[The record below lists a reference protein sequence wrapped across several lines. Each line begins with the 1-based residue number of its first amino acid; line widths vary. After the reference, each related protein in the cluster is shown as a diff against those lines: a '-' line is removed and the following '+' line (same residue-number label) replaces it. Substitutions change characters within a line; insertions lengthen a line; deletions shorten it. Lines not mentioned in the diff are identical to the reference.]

1 MQSRDSLVAVPS
13 ADSWAVAVM
22 LQLQEKPQLA
32 VVSTSSKSL
41 VVLQEAPAPVLLA
54 RASSVPLCKTDK
66 LEVIIEDFFQPVIP
80 AIDS

>member
-13 ADSWAVAVM
+13 AADSWAVAVM
-22 LQLQEKPQLA
+22 LQEKPQLA

-41 VVLQEAPAPVLLA
+41 VVLQEAPVPVLLA